1 MSLLHPPWG
10 ALIQQPFEVHRSHVT
25 ASLCGVS
32 LLYAHSVCSTRTHV
46 ATTPTRPPLAPLSP
60 QAPYFSRALDASFG
74 SELCV
79 SELDQG
85 TASLPPPPPPPRL
98 PEGSC
103 KISISGLQYHALRSG
118 ASEGDEH
125 LGSESRPGQT
135 TASGALRC
143 FCQETFIL
151 YVDDVQNGGGK
162 KTQPG
167 SCEKQASNK
176 ETI

>member
-46 ATTPTRPPLAPLSP
+46 ATTPTRPPLASSSL
-60 QAPYFSRALDASFG
+60 FSRALDASFG

-79 SELDQG
+79 SEMDQE
-85 TASLPPPPPPPRL
+85 TASLPPPLPLPRL

-103 KISISGLQYHALRSG
+103 KISISGLQYHVLRSG

-125 LGSESRPGQT
+125 LGSESLPGQ